1 FYPPNYLVSVDE
13 VSKDNRTYARL
24 WGRAEKGKRVEVQA
38 PFVRGRRLS
47 MLAGLALE
55 KGIIASMV
63 VEGSFN
69 HDLFV
74 QFLREDLLLTMNPYP
89 APCSVI
95 IIDNAC
101 IHHSQEVLDLV
112 EDRDSAGI
120 GVEWDRG

>member
-1 FYPPNYLVSVDE
+1 
-13 VSKDNRTYARL
+13 
-24 WGRAEKGKRVEVQA
+24 
-38 PFVRGRRLS
+38 
-47 MLAGLALE
+47 MLAGLALD

-74 QFLREDLLLTMNPYP
+74 QFLQEDLLLMMNPYP

-95 IIDNAC
+95 SIDNAR

-112 EDRDSAGI
+112 EEFGKSYTLFQCMYAIVDAAY
-120 GVEWDRG
+120 